1 MSSSANTSTSGSLST
16 SGSMSTSV
24 SGAYNPSMH
33 KQLPQTSDDAGASS
47 VASIGMLLLTLTALM
62 ALKKKKRHDGA
73 R

>member
-1 MSSSANTSTSGSLST
+1 
-16 SGSMSTSV
+16 MSTSV

-33 KQLPQTSDDAGASS
+33 KQLPQTSDDAGSSS